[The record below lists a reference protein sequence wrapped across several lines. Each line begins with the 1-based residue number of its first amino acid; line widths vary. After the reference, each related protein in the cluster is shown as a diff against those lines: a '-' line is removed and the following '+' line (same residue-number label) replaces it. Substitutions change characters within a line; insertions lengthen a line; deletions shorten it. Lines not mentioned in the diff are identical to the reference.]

1 MTASAQELVKEVKK
15 LIDATTSDR
24 DALTEAAQMIAKTVS
39 RLSEE
44 VKEAASAL
52 TSENQTGQVHIT
64 FVALGIRN
72 SNFILIG
79 SYSEQCERYCCFDE

>member
-1 MTASAQELVKEVKK
+1 MSAQALVKDVKK
-15 LIDATTSDR
+15 LVDAMTSDR

-52 TSENQTGQVHIT
+52 TSENQTGQV
-64 FVALGIRN
+64 
-72 SNFILIG
+72 
-79 SYSEQCERYCCFDE
+79 RYHNIMYYCSIIFLFDRFLF

>member
-1 MTASAQELVKEVKK
+1 MTASAQELVKDVKK
-15 LIDATTSDR
+15 LIDSMTSDR

-52 TSENQTGQVHIT
+52 TSENQTGQVRSSLYLCS
-64 FVALGIRN
+64 FGNLL
-72 SNFILIG
+72 LID
-79 SYSEQCERYCCFDE
+79 RFLF

>member
-44 VKEAASAL
+44 IKEAASAL
-52 TSENQTGQVHIT
+52 TSENQTGQVHIYY
-64 FVALGIRN
+64 IC
-72 SNFILIG
+72 SIG
-79 SYSEQCERYCCFDE
+79 HSEF

>member
-1 MTASAQELVKEVKK
+1 MSAQALVKDIKK
-15 LIDATTSDR
+15 LVDAMTLDR

-52 TSENQTGQVHIT
+52 TSENQTGQVRYNIICT
-64 FVALGIRN
+64 LVALY
-72 SNFILIG
+72 FYLIG
-79 SYSEQCERYCCFDE
+79 SYSE

>member
-15 LIDATTSDR
+15 LIDAMTSDR

-52 TSENQTGQVHIT
+52 TSENQTGQVHIIT
-64 FVALGIRN
+64 YVALGN
-72 SNFILIG
+72 G
-79 SYSEQCERYCCFDE
+79 HSEF

>member
-1 MTASAQELVKEVKK
+1 MTASAQELVKDVKK
-15 LIDATTSDR
+15 LIDAMTSDR

-52 TSENQTGQVHIT
+52 TSENQTGQVKY
-64 FVALGIRN
+64 AN
-72 SNFILIG
+72 MYILHKKNLIL
-79 SYSEQCERYCCFDE
+79 

>member
-1 MTASAQELVKEVKK
+1 MQATYLDIIASQYVVPIVDSQEAVTASAQELVKDVKK
-15 LIDATTSDR
+15 LIDAMTSDR

-52 TSENQTGQVHIT
+52 TSENQTGQVK
-64 FVALGIRN
+64 
-72 SNFILIG
+72 
-79 SYSEQCERYCCFDE
+79 